1 MTSAVGRVVLKSSF
15 VGVASKRRDVARIRG
30 ARTNGARANAFFKNP
45 LRQDP
50 RPRASSGRRDETIT
64 IATTSS
70 ITSTTWASWPWRDRT
85 IAWITCSRAACT
97 RWISFCCSR
106 PAEGDTPKIEEI
118 LAAGAD
124 KTVKDLDGKSVA
136 ELAGR
141 DNPDKRDAVLA
152 LLK

>member
-45 LRQDP
+45 LRQDSSSAGIVGSQG
-50 RPRASSGRRDETIT
+50 RDDYDRDDVEYYFNYMGILAVEGSNDRMDNLLASGMHPVDI
-64 IATTSS
+64 ILLF
-70 ITSTTWASWPWRDRT
+70 AS
-85 IAWITCSRAACT
+85 
-97 RWISFCCSR
+97 
-106 PAEGDTPKIEEI
+106 AEGDTPKIEEI